1 MVDLPAEHL
10 PPTEHFRRS
19 LNLSLLTFR
28 RPLSIAAERLGGG
41 QVSFEVAPSAVMA
54 QLQTIHNVRRSIL
67 ENNSTRTPTEVF
79 HCFPRLPAF
88 TSVRSTPARETS
100 HSEAPPNV

>member
-54 QLQTIHNVRRSIL
+54 QL
-67 ENNSTRTPTEVF
+67 
-79 HCFPRLPAF
+79 
-88 TSVRSTPARETS
+88 
-100 HSEAPPNV
+100 